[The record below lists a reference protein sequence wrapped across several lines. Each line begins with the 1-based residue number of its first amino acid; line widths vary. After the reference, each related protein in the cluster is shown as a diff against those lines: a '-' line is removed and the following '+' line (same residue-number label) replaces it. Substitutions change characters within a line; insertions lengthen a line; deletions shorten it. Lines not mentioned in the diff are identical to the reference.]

1 MLYDRYN
8 AGKFFLGE
16 SNFTIGSVTLL
27 PMPENVGRLRMKKLI
42 DGEAFDVPLELID
55 SERKASEL

>member
-16 SNFTIGSVTLL
+16 SNFTIGFATVA
-27 PMPENVGRLRMKKLI
+27 PIPEKIGRLRMTKEI
-42 DGEAFDVPLELID
+42 DGEEFDVPLELID

>member
-16 SNFTIGSVTLL
+16 SNFTIGFATMP
-27 PMPENVGRLRMKKLI
+27 PMPENVGRLRMKKEI
-42 DGEAFDVPLELID
+42 NKEWFDVPLELLD